1 MEHVPIDEIAPDATF
16 RLRETGDVSE
26 LAVAIGRLGQLTP
39 VDLRPLPSHVGE
51 GKRWQV
57 VAGFRRME
65 ALRLLQR
72 DRVLARVH
80 SQLPDEEAW
89 ALALARPAFGEPWSA
104 ADLDAVALKVRAHL
118 PWAGPAFAAARRR
131 SGEKGAGPARAA
143 PAAAAPAPSPV
154 PAPRPR
160 PGADPA
166 AFAHGLAVRAYEL
179 NGDAAAAYE
188 SWGALPPEGRRLV
201 LEQLRYLVHLVPLL
215 EKENP

>member
-1 MEHVPIDEIAPDATF
+1 VEHVPLDEIAPDATF
-16 RLRETGDVSE
+16 RLREPGDVSE

-39 VDLRPLPSHVGE
+39 VDLRPLPRQAGD

-80 SQLPDEEAW
+80 PSLPDEDAW
-89 ALALARPAFGEPWSA
+89 ALALAGSLFTEPWSPG
-104 ADLDAVALKVRAHL
+104 DLEAVAGQVRAHI
-118 PWAGPAFAAARRR
+118 PWAGPALAALRRR
-131 SGEKGAGPARAA
+131 PGEKG
-143 PAAAAPAPSPV
+143 

-160 PGADPA
+160 PVTDPA
-166 AFAHGLAVRAYEL
+166 AAAHGLAVRAYEL
-179 NGDAAAAYE
+179 NGEVAKAYE

-201 LEQLRYLVHLVPLL
+201 LEQLRYLVRLFPLL
-215 EKENP
+215 EKENR